1 MKELN
6 IRWLRSQIGY
16 IGQEPALFPG
26 SIAEN
31 IAHGLSDVGTTDILS
46 SRKSDDGS
54 NRRRSDKKYLQAHSQ
69 QSHEELMARIVE
81 AAKMANAHDFI
92 MRLPQQYDTDV
103 GSNGMLLSGGQKQ
116 RIAIARALI
125 KKPGVLLL
133 DEATSALDAASERVV
148 QQSID
153 SLATSKSQTII
164 VIAHRLSTIRNAD
177 KICLI
182 YDGQIAEMGRHE
194 ELLALNGR
202 YADLVRLQLGD
213 DAGNASAV
221 ASPTQKES
229 ALALDTVLEEDV
241 PPVASTDAKEVKVS
255 EKKESAEA
263 AVVPTEEVSKE
274 RSKDLSRRI
283 WGLIFRYPSW
293 FLWGFFGAFVFG
305 AIFPCKFIVDVRVGG
320 WDGSLLCMFVFL
332 FHSVGIYDLEDT
344 RDVLS

>member
-31 IAHGLSDVGTTDILS
+31 IAHGLSDVGSHEILS

-116 RIAIARALI
+116 RLAIARALI

-164 VIAHRLSTIRNAD
+164 IIAHRLSTIRNAD

-182 YDGQIAEMGRHE
+182 YDGRIAEMGRHE

-213 DAGNASAV
+213 DAGNASTV
-221 ASPTQKES
+221 ASPTEKES
-229 ALALDTVLEEDV
+229 ALALDTAALEEET
-241 PPVASTDAKEVKVS
+241 PAASKDTKEVKVS
-255 EKKESAEA
+255 EKTESVKEEA
-263 AVVPTEEVSKE
+263 VPEEVSKE

-305 AIFPCKFIVDVRVGG
+305 AIFPCKFIVLCCVRCYMG
-320 WDGSLLCMFVFL
+320 
-332 FHSVGIYDLEDT
+332 
-344 RDVLS
+344 R

>member
-1 MKELN
+1 MLLRFYDPIRGSITIDNYDTTELN

-31 IAHGLSDVGTTDILS
+31 IAHGLSDAGTHDILS

-54 NRRRSDKKYLQAHSQ
+54 NSRRHDKKYLQAHSQ

-153 SLATSKSQTII
+153 SLATAKSQTII

-182 YDGQIAEMGRHE
+182 YDGRIAEMGRHE

-202 YADLVRLQLGD
+202 YADLVRLQVGD
-213 DAGNASAV
+213 DAGNASTV

-229 ALALDTVLEEDV
+229 SLNLDTALEEDGTKT
-241 PPVASTDAKEVKVS
+241 STDVKEAKVS
-255 EKKESAEA
+255 EKKATTTTEA
-263 AVVPTEEVSKE
+263 VPEEVSKE

-293 FLWGFFGAFVFG
+293 FMWGFFGAFIFG
-305 AIFPCKFIVDVRVGG
+305 GIFPCKFIAECVCA
-320 WDGSLLCMFVFL
+320 S
-332 FHSVGIYDLEDT
+332 
-344 RDVLS
+344 